1 MGKQSDAPFKFLVRP
16 ITTVNVGSRNL
27 WRAFEDAVFASFKDI
42 SFSSSV
48 TGILILPVIID
59 SSIASPP
66 PDSVGYKK
74 ADNSVSVG
82 VNIDFA
88 LWERSSE
95 LGRLDLLADN
105 IRSSLDKV
113 EKRYLADADRDRLN
127 QIIDKVQS
135 QMASRLRKFDGE
147 NK

>member
-16 ITTVNVGSRNL
+16 ITTVNVGSKDL
-27 WRAFEDAVFASFKDI
+27 WLAFEDGVFGSFREVI
-42 SFSSSV
+42 FSSPI

-66 PDSVGYKK
+66 PDYVGCKK

-82 VNIDFA
+82 INIDFSI
-88 LWERSSE
+88 WEHSSE

-105 IRSSLDKV
+105 IRSSLDQV
-113 EKRYLADADRDRLN
+113 ERRYLADADRDRLH
-127 QIIDKVQS
+127 QIIDK
-135 QMASRLRKFDGE
+135 
-147 NK
+147 